1 VGFYFALCFRYGDG
15 GRQKLGSDDEGLFRR
30 RSRRSSS
37 GDGHGVRSLL
47 FPTAFSVQ
55 TKLLLFR
62 PLGLS
67 LSFSFFSSF
76 FFGSLRRM
84 LLLMML
90 QFGNLVRM
98 FVLFLRKFSLIYP
111 MAITKQLI
119 RSKASKHWS
128 LMSRSLPFRQ

>member
-1 VGFYFALCFRYGDG
+1 MGFYFALCFRYGDG

-55 TKLLLFR
+55 TKLLLPR

-67 LSFSFFSSF
+67 VSFRFFSFFLF
-76 FFGSLRRM
+76 WSLRRM
-84 LLLMML
+84 LTPIAADDDAPIRKSCSDFCTISSEFFAHLSY
-90 QFGNLVRM
+90 GNN
-98 FVLFLRKFSLIYP
+98 K
-111 MAITKQLI
+111 AADTK
-119 RSKASKHWS
+119 
-128 LMSRSLPFRQ
+128 